1 MNRRPL
7 GAAHQGPYQ
16 LFRNTSPARNWIE
29 LDLVGTRSS
38 VGNSSRDAVGA
49 WVRATAGG
57 VTQYREQNEGYHRW
71 SQNQRRIHF
80 GLADNTT
87 VNLKVNWPSGRVST
101 FSNVASNHV
110 YIVTEGGSI
119 QQAPY

>member
-1 MNRRPL
+1 M
-7 GAAHQGPYQ
+7 
-16 LFRNTSPARNWIE
+16 
-29 LDLVGTRSS
+29 
-38 VGNSSRDAVGA
+38 
-49 WVRATAGG
+49 
-57 VTQYREQNEGYHRW
+57 TQYREQNEGYHRW

-87 VNLKVNWPSGRVST
+87 VTTLKVNWPSGRVST